1 MKNTV
6 IKVVITTATIFA
18 TAGIY
23 NLLTQHTPNSVAMD
37 PGKQIVYTPMGSKG
51 FPKQITLDE
60 KNCLIE
66 NVYHEARGE
75 TRKGQESIVYVV
87 LNRSLS
93 ETRKYASTRNMCDII
108 KAPKAFSWVSDQ
120 VKPIHDQQAW
130 QQATR
135 AVNKVLK
142 YYSLKNSPVA
152 DATHYVNKQTATT
165 KAKWWKS
172 KKMSVLANVGS
183 HTFLK
188 QKNEIISFNKA

>member
-1 MKNTV
+1 V
-6 IKVVITTATIFA
+6 IKVVITTTTIFA

-23 NLLTQHTPNSVAMD
+23 NLLSQNTPNSVALD

-66 NVYHEARGE
+66 NVYHESRGE

-108 KAPKAFSWVSDQ
+108 KAPKAFSWVDAG
-120 VKPIHDQQAW
+120 VKTIDDEKAWNQAV
-130 QQATR
+130 AV
-135 AVNKVLK
+135 VNKVLK
-142 YYSLKNSPVA
+142 SYSLKNSPVA

-172 KKMSVLANVGS
+172 KKMTVLANVGS